1 MEMHDVITINRHK
14 VWIEE
19 PYAIMVIACGDLT
32 EADTHQLAV
41 IMDRVGGGNGPIIF
55 VQDMSNAGGFTVSV
69 RQRFMRDPRVKRITN
84 IISYGTN
91 FSVRVFIGLVI
102 RALKAF
108 HRAVPEIHFVED
120 EAAAREVLATVRQRL
135 QPENH

>member
-1 MEMHDVITINRHK
+1 MEMQDVVTINQHK

-19 PYAIMVIACGDLT
+19 PYAIMVIACGDVT
-32 EADTHQLAV
+32 EPDTDQLAV
-41 IMDRVGGGNGPIIF
+41 VMDRVGGGNGPIIF

-84 IISYGTN
+84 IISYGTS
-91 FSVRVFIGLVI
+91 FSVRVFIGLVL
-102 RALKAF
+102 RALKTF
-108 HRAVPEIHFVED
+108 HRAVPEVHFVDD

>member
-1 MEMHDVITINRHK
+1 MQVQDVVTISRHK

-19 PYAIMVIACGDLT
+19 PYAIMVVACGDLT
-32 EADTHQLAV
+32 EADTDQLAV
-41 IMDRVGGGNGPIIF
+41 VMDRVGGGNGPIIF

-108 HRAVPEIHFVED
+108 NRTVPAIDFVED
-120 EAAAREVLATVRQRL
+120 EAAAREVLATQRQRL
-135 QPENH
+135 QRENH